1 MDEETKKLF
10 MIYSKLVYKF
20 CYHLTGNRIDADDLY
35 QDTFLAAW
43 EKREIFRDNMSHED
57 MCILEQNNRAKNYLL
72 GIAANLWKNRQRKRL
87 RRNHITPFD
96 DRENALMEAV
106 SRDPGPETNILQKE
120 MIQEVR
126 KQIEALPDKLKIV
139 VVMYYTGEMSTE
151 EIAGRL
157 RIPAATV
164 RSRLSKARKK
174 MQKGLEENGYEKRY
188 G

>member
-1 MDEETKKLF
+1 MDEETKRMF
-10 MIYSKLVYKF
+10 MVYSKPVYKF
-20 CYHLTGNRIDADDLY
+20 CYHLTGNRMDADDLY
-35 QDTFLAAW
+35 QDTFLTAW
-43 EKREIFRDNMSHED
+43 EKREMFRSDMSIED
-57 MCILEQNNRAKNYLL
+57 MDISEYNDQAKNYLL
-72 GIAANLWKNRQRKRL
+72 GIAANLWKNKQRKRL
-87 RRNHITPFD
+87 RRNYITPFD

-106 SRDPGPETNILQKE
+106 SREPGPETNILQKE
-120 MIQEVR
+120 MIREVR

-174 MQKGLEENGYEKRY
+174 MQKRLEGNGYEKPY